1 MSNISQFFKS
11 GQSGLAPGRNNRR
24 IYASPGPYTFVAPP
38 TTTEVEI
45 HCWGGGGGT
54 QGGGGGGGGGGGYAR
69 YVWDTTG
76 GESFALTVGA
86 GQSPSDTG
94 PAGGTTSAECPSQ
107 SPGSPIQA
115 TGGGKA
121 LAFPSSNGGAGGV
134 GSGTVP
140 SPRSSFLITANGGAG
155 GSASPLITEPFAGGG
170 GGGAGSYYGPGGNG
184 APYVRADIG
193 GGGGSTLTAST
204 NREGAPGHFYPVDAE
219 GWYFVEELVG
229 GDGGVG
235 ANGFPATGS
244 LLGDAGH
251 GGFLAGGG
259 GAHMYPTLPQ
269 HLDSAEKGGNG
280 GIAGGGGGSR
290 SNPNVLTNGGAGG
303 TGLIIVYYN

>member
-11 GQSGLAPGRNNRR
+11 GQGGLAPGRNNRR

-54 QGGGGGGGGGGGYAR
+54 YGAGGGGGGGGGYAR
-69 YVWDTTG
+69 YIWDTTG

-86 GQSPSDTG
+86 GQSPSDTT

-115 TGGGKA
+115 TGGDKA
-121 LAFPSSNGGAGGV
+121 AAFPSHVGAAGGV

-140 SPRSSFLITANGGAG
+140 SPRSSFLITANGGSG
-155 GSASPLITEPFAGGG
+155 GNATSPISEPFAGGG

-184 APYVRADIG
+184 APAVSSQIA
-193 GGGGSTLTAST
+193 GGGGSTLTYTT
-204 NREGAPGHFYPVDAE
+204 NREGAPGHFYPVDAA

-229 GDGGVG
+229 GDGGAG
-235 ANGFPATGS
+235 ANGFPAPNS
-244 LLGDAGH
+244 LNGDAGH

-259 GAHMYPTLPQ
+259 GAQMVPTQ
-269 HLDSAEKGGNG
+269 VSALDSAEKGGNG